1 METGVEPPPVQA
13 RERREL
19 ARTVRSD
26 GLLGAA
32 PDASLPAP
40 TLDPGLSDEEL
51 REAGTRR
58 SLLNRV
64 GGWFSNRL
72 RRNP

>member
-13 RERREL
+13 RERREVT
-19 ARTVRSD
+19 RTRLE
-26 GLLGAA
+26 GLLGTA
-32 PDASLPAP
+32 PDASLPSA
-40 TLDPGLSDEEL
+40 TLDPGLSEDEL